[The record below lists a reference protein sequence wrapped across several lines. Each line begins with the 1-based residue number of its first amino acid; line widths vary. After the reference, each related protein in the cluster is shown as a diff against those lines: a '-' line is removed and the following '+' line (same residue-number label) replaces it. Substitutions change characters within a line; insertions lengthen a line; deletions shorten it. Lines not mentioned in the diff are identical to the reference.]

1 MRVGA
6 AHAWVLNLTFSQDVR
21 LRYIPIEIATSRE
34 RLAIT
39 RPYHPE
45 PSRSL
50 TVNPD
55 WLDGFLKP
63 PLPASIIQIQ

>member
-21 LRYIPIEIATSRE
+21 LRHIPIEIAAAHE
-34 RLAIT
+34 CLAIT
-39 RPYHPE
+39 RPFHPE

-55 WLDGFLKP
+55 
-63 PLPASIIQIQ
+63 